1 MSAINDYMKEITEI
15 DTLNIMEER
24 KLFEL
29 IKDGDEDAKQ
39 KMIVSNLRLVAKI
52 AHDYKGYGVPL
63 EDLIGAGN
71 VGLMKAVEKY
81 EFGKG
86 TKFSTYAS
94 LWIKNQIRREIDY
107 VGRTI
112 SFCCNT
118 LDKMRK
124 IKKLKDDM
132 GDDFNIEEVAKEMK
146 SSKGYVACW
155 ANGYSQVS
163 LNEPISSEDNH
174 ELGDI
179 IADEKTDCVNDIIK
193 NDFIILIEENYTKI
207 LDKNEIRVMEYRYG
221 LNGMTIKTQ
230 KETAKA
236 MGYTYQRIQQ
246 IEKNALKKLKKYLKT
261 V

>member
-179 IADEKTDCVNDIIK
+179 IADEKTDCVNHHADNYAYCTDLEVRMSLGKAYAYDI
-193 NDFIILIEENYTKI
+193 LPS
-207 LDKNEIRVMEYRYG
+207 LRASGPQNESGAYSASYAAYDRREYPVIHYRHCRH
-221 LNGMTIKTQ
+221 
-230 KETAKA
+230 
-236 MGYTYQRIQQ
+236 GYERQ
-246 IEKNALKKLKKYLKT
+246 EG
-261 V
+261 

>member
-132 GDDFNIEEVAKEMK
+132 GDDFNIEEVAKEICTSEK
-146 SSKGYVACW
+146 VVALNLGTELHIINT
-155 ANGYSQVS
+155 NGW
-163 LNEPISSEDNH
+163 L
-174 ELGDI
+174 
-179 IADEKTDCVNDIIK
+179 
-193 NDFIILIEENYTKI
+193 
-207 LDKNEIRVMEYRYG
+207 M
-221 LNGMTIKTQ
+221 
-230 KETAKA
+230 
-236 MGYTYQRIQQ
+236 
-246 IEKNALKKLKKYLKT
+246 KKYISEQEINDVIISDKIVGVIYRDKIEIIDL
-261 V
+261 